1 VTISTWRRQSIY
13 VYFNLLY
20 AVVMFIV
27 PVTSLSVLSRQMI
40 VALRSARQMRTEMI
54 GQLTRHG
61 LATYR
66 HEDEIT
72 VMLIAIVI
80 MFIITQTPALI
91 TQVFLIIIITSS
103 IIINII
109 FLRIDSVSSHP
120 FTHSSSASHID
131 GQTEDRSQLCC
142 AAFAVQGSIK
152 MQHIH

>member
-1 VTISTWRRQSIY
+1 MTISTWRRQSIY

-72 VMLIAIVI
+72 VMLIAV
-80 MFIITQTPALI
+80 ML
-91 TQVFLIIIITSS
+91 
-103 IIINII
+103 
-109 FLRIDSVSSHP
+109 
-120 FTHSSSASHID
+120 
-131 GQTEDRSQLCC
+131 
-142 AAFAVQGSIK
+142 
-152 MQHIH
+152 